1 MRIAVSGTHNTGK
14 SSLVEA
20 LGARLPQHTMVA
32 EPYEILE
39 ERGYAFEHPPSI
51 EDYVVQLKQSL
62 ASLRRRSP
70 NMIFDRCPLDFLGYI
85 YASPG
90 AERFDLEAWRE
101 PIAQA
106 MARLDLVVL
115 VRADPTHDPVMS
127 MDDAAFR
134 LAVDDMLQDIIGGDC
149 FDLCDGVEIM
159 VLDGPWDRRVEKVL
173 AYADGLGLLV
183 EAPRPKRQLPAC
195 RSNNSA
201 YRPSNA
207 ISSPCAPCSTGLPFS
222 T

>member
-14 SSLVEA
+14 STLVET
-20 LGARLPQHTMVA
+20 LGARLPDHSTVA

-39 ERGYAFEHPPSI
+39 ERGYAFEHPPSV

-70 NMIFDRCPLDFLGYI
+70 NVIFDRCPLDFLGYI

-106 MARLDLVVL
+106 MKHLDLVVL

-127 MDDAAFR
+127 IDDAAFR
-134 LAVDDMLQDIIGGDC
+134 LAVDDVLLDIVVGDC
-149 FDLCDGVEIM
+149 FDLCGGVEILA
-159 VLDGPWDRRVEKVL
+159 LDGPWHLRVKIVL
-173 AYADGLGLLV
+173 EHIKKRESAI
-183 EAPRPKRQLPAC
+183 EAPR
-195 RSNNSA
+195 S
-201 YRPSNA
+201 YR
-207 ISSPCAPCSTGLPFS
+207 
-222 T
+222 